1 MKVVFFMEEKVKI
14 YALDSKGRGIARLQ
28 GKVIFVNNALID
40 EVVQVQ
46 VIKEKSKYRIGKVTT
61 YLEKSS
67 KRVNPIC
74 PFFGICG
81 GCDIMHMP
89 YMEQL
94 KFKEEKVRNALGSLV
109 DQSFIQKI
117 VYDNNLYYRNK
128 VIFKVDKTIGF
139 YEKQSHKIIPIDF
152 CFLISK
158 KMNLLLKQVRK
169 HIPLSS
175 LEEIM
180 IREGKYTKE
189 VMLYIK
195 GKTLDF
201 DFSFLRE
208 YVTTFIFDDGNIHI
222 LWGEGFIHEKLG
234 QYIYKISPSS
244 FFQVNTDGA
253 IKLYNIVK
261 SFIKENE
268 KVLDLYCGTG
278 SIGIFIS
285 DKLKA
290 LYGVEISKSAIQDA
304 LENKKVNHLQ
314 NTQFSCLDT
323 SLFQEKPDGFSS
335 VIVDPPRSGLDKY
348 TKDHLLK
355 ERVPKIIYVSCDL
368 MTLKR
373 DLEILLKQYKIDSI
387 IPVDM
392 FPNTYHVE
400 CVCVLNRR

>member
-158 KMNLLLKQVRK
+158 K
-169 HIPLSS
+169 
-175 LEEIM
+175 
-180 IREGKYTKE
+180 
-189 VMLYIK
+189 
-195 GKTLDF
+195 
-201 DFSFLRE
+201 
-208 YVTTFIFDDGNIHI
+208 
-222 LWGEGFIHEKLG
+222 
-234 QYIYKISPSS
+234 
-244 FFQVNTDGA
+244 
-253 IKLYNIVK
+253 
-261 SFIKENE
+261 
-268 KVLDLYCGTG
+268 
-278 SIGIFIS
+278 
-285 DKLKA
+285 
-290 LYGVEISKSAIQDA
+290 
-304 LENKKVNHLQ
+304 
-314 NTQFSCLDT
+314 
-323 SLFQEKPDGFSS
+323 
-335 VIVDPPRSGLDKY
+335 
-348 TKDHLLK
+348 
-355 ERVPKIIYVSCDL
+355 
-368 MTLKR
+368 
-373 DLEILLKQYKIDSI
+373 
-387 IPVDM
+387 
-392 FPNTYHVE
+392 
-400 CVCVLNRR
+400 